1 MLRPKPEVTPESAG
15 GHATL
20 VARDVKWP
28 TQPKHQTGCVK
39 HQAILVTEFPFQPHL
54 SANLQVTFYAVAV
67 VSVLPLAVPFA
78 AAASVP
84 SLAAHTAKKET
95 AEHSRSAI
103 NLYCGTV
110 DNIAQSLLRFYRL
123 NPIPEG

>member
-39 HQAILVTEFPFQPHL
+39 HQAILVTEFPL
-54 SANLQVTFYAVAV
+54 ILM
-67 VSVLPLAVPFA
+67 SVQTCKSHFM
-78 AAASVP
+78 
-84 SLAAHTAKKET
+84 
-95 AEHSRSAI
+95 
-103 NLYCGTV
+103 
-110 DNIAQSLLRFYRL
+110 QLR
-123 NPIPEG
+123 